1 MRVSKK
7 RESKRIKDRV
17 VKQKVLKRERK
28 REQNRIKGYQN
39 KRQFKSKFREINIV
53 NKYFNRVK

>member
-53 NKYFNRVK
+53 NKYFNRIK